1 MRNRRF
7 QFKLP
12 SQQLAVFQPGLV
24 VEVMGDDPGK
34 CERKVGIL
42 ETLCKS
48 GPRGRLRSCRLPQA
62 PGFGRALP
70 DHGIRTVQQSVVNVD
85 DIARAIGGWYG
96 GQEPVPL
103 FGEEQRHLAGRGLD
117 KIGFVPDS
125 APAPGGRR

>member
-1 MRNRRF
+1 
-7 QFKLP
+7 
-12 SQQLAVFQPGLV
+12 
-24 VEVMGDDPGK
+24 MGDDPGK

-70 DHGIRTVQQSVVNVD
+70 EHGIRTVQQSVVNVD

-103 FGEEQRHLAGRGLD
+103 FGKNSANPPRKAQSNSLRRPVVTPNRIMSVTRRGWL
-117 KIGFVPDS
+117 S
-125 APAPGGRR
+125 A